1 VFWKSIEDIAVI
13 QKHVADQ
20 PAANKR
26 PRKIYA
32 QPLQNDTALVPIA
45 DADSE
50 TGLVLHSAAAYDDYS
65 KYELQVVL
73 ADKDEEIASL
83 QAAIYIN

>member
-1 VFWKSIEDIAVI
+1 MI

-26 PRKIYA
+26 PRTIYA

-45 DADSE
+45 DAGHSE
-50 TGLVLHSAAAYDDYS
+50 TGHSAAAYDDYS

-73 ADKDEEIASL
+73 AEKDEEIASL
-83 QAAIYIN
+83 QAAICKN